1 MYLPVRCAFKMQ
13 VELRSHG
20 VCIPTEDE
28 VAQLVERLEAMDAW
42 AKAQQ
47 RLCVPSEKRVVLVPP
62 VAKSVV
68 CGGTTL
74 CPARDGRSADA
85 RQPWPAHIAGLATDK
100 PHHVKSFAQKNL
112 ARRRRSRGPSV
123 RRSSSPA
130 DLRPTVLSHGLLVQ
144 EVAEEDRH
152 LPNTIATLAGGM
164 CKRRTKNESGTW
176 LDPKVDLAAVL
187 AQDSE

>member
-1 MYLPVRCAFKMQ
+1 MQ

-74 CPARDGRSADA
+74 CP
-85 RQPWPAHIAGLATDK
+85 H
-100 PHHVKSFAQKNL
+100 
-112 ARRRRSRGPSV
+112 
-123 RRSSSPA
+123 SSTYSLHPF
-130 DLRPTVLSHGLLVQ
+130 GY
-144 EVAEEDRH
+144 
-152 LPNTIATLAGGM
+152 TIAYTFIFFGA
-164 CKRRTKNESGTW
+164 
-176 LDPKVDLAAVL
+176 
-187 AQDSE
+187 